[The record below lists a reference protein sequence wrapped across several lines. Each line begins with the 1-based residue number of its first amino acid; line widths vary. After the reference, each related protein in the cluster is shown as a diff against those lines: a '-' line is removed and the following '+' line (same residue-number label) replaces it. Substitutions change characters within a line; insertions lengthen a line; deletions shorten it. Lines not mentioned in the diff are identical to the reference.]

1 MYMFLPFLTAFIGLV
16 LVWFQKR
23 VAGLLM
29 LAVTVLTL
37 MVWFRFHATSHL
49 NISLWFI
56 VSKQSFPSLAA
67 LGNQL
72 SLLAV
77 FGTLSYAFFD
87 QLYFG
92 ELPCPLCLMQRIGFV
107 IIGFALVLNIRCGAH
122 SAHYGWGIIG
132 GLVGMMVSLRQ
143 VLIHILPGD
152 KGFGSTFLE
161 LHFYTWA
168 FVGYLGLLAGF
179 AILLMLPN
187 REVRSRSWFANALV
201 IAFILL
207 VFGNLVST
215 LLECGIGPCADDP
228 VRYDGLLWL
237 RSRLGI

>member
-1 MYMFLPFLTAFIGLV
+1 L
-16 LVWFQKR
+16 
-23 VAGLLM
+23 
-29 LAVTVLTL
+29 
-37 MVWFRFHATSHL
+37 
-49 NISLWFI
+49 
-56 VSKQSFPSLAA
+56 SKQAFPPLAA

-72 SLLAV
+72 ALIAII
-77 FGTLSYAFFD
+77 GMLSYAFVD

-92 ELPCPLCLMQRIGFV
+92 ALPCPLCLMQRMGFI

-143 VLIHILPGD
+143 VLLHVLPGD
-152 KGFGSTFLE
+152 KGFGNSFLE

-168 FVGYLGLLAGF
+168 FVSYVGLIAGL

-187 REVRSRSWFANALV
+187 RDVRSRSLLANTLV
-201 IAFILL
+201 ILFIIL
-207 VFGNLVST
+207 VFAHLVST

-228 VRYDGLLWL
+228 VKYEGWIWL
-237 RSRLGI
+237 RTRFGF